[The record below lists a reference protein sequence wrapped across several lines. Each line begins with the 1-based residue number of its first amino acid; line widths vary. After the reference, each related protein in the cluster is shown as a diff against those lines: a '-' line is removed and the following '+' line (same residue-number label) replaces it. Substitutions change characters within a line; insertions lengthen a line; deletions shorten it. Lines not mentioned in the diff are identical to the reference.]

1 MVQVTIVAAVFTGSP
16 TCPHNM
22 VVQIQWHKTV
32 CVEEAGCLF
41 GPFPLLGSH
50 SPSGPPQGN
59 HWDVSAHGTHWDM
72 SPGPVHTGEGEPG
85 STLEGRTSKELVLR
99 PCRRHNTLGRLPST
113 VSKLSYMY
121 ILQVTGADTRSY
133 ESPQNTG
140 WALPAPL
147 LFSTNPAYA
156 GAASSCESKVTTV
169 TARGGRSSLF
179 SDWHCWEDEGILWN
193 ESSDVSLSLSS
204 SISLLFNMRRWSEL

>member
-1 MVQVTIVAAVFTGSP
+1 MTQVCT
-16 TCPHNM
+16 
-22 VVQIQWHKTV
+22 
-32 CVEEAGCLF
+32 EEAGCLF

-72 SPGPVHTGEGEPG
+72 SPGPVHSGEGEPG

-99 PCRRHNTLGRLPST
+99 PCRHTLGRLPSI
-113 VSKLSYMY
+113 VSKRSCIY
-121 ILQVTGADTRSY
+121 ILQLTGADTSAD

-156 GAASSCESKVTTV
+156 GAASSRESKVTTV
-169 TARGGRSSLF
+169 TCLPAWGGRGSLF

-193 ESSDVSLSLSS
+193 ESSDVSLSLPS
-204 SISLLFNMRRWSEL
+204 SISLLFNIRRWSEL